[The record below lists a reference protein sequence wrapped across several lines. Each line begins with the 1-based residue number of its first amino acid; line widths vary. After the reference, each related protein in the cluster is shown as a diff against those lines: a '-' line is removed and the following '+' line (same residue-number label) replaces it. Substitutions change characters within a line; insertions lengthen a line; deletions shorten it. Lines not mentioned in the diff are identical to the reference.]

1 MATSKL
7 EDDTM
12 SCQSAAVDT
21 MVLFLA
27 CVVLKT
33 FPSLSLA
40 SSDLLPTGARFRRSG
55 FNHTRRHDS
64 HSDHKQQP
72 PMDGAYSKKADLARI
87 ACHSSLESVR
97 DPLSVGSNREESGIL
112 FVPALATR

>member
-1 MATSKL
+1 LATSKL

-33 FPSLSLA
+33 SRHCHWLLQIFSQQA
-40 SSDLLPTGARFRRSG
+40 RVSDVLDLTTRGAMIRKATTSNNPRWMGPIPR
-55 FNHTRRHDS
+55 
-64 HSDHKQQP
+64 
-72 PMDGAYSKKADLARI
+72 KADLARI

-97 DPLSVGSNREESGIL
+97 DPLFMGSNREESGIL